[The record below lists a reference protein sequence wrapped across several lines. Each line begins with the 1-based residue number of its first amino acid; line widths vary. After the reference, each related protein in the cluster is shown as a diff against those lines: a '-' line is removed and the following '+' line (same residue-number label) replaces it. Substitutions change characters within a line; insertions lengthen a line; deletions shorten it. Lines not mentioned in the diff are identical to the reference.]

1 MTGSYSWL
9 HVYLPLCL
17 PQGGRHFESVWL
29 YNRFIMT
36 SDLATIPVLD
46 RFRRPLRDLRI
57 SVTDRCNF
65 RCPYCMPAEIYGDR
79 YQFLPRESLL
89 TFEEIARLTRILVKL
104 GVVKVRITGGEPLVR
119 AEIDKLIA
127 MLARVPGI
135 EDLTMTTNAFL
146 LAQFA
151 DKLKDA
157 GLQRIT
163 ISLDSLDDEV
173 FRQMNGRNFGT
184 ERVLEGIEAADRVG
198 LRPIKINAVVQR
210 GVNDHTLV
218 ELARFAQE
226 RDYIVRFIE
235 YMDVGTLNGWKMDDV
250 VPAEEILERIH
261 AEMPLEPVEA
271 NYKGEVALRYG
282 FKDGKGEV
290 GVIASV
296 TKPFCGDCTRMRLSP
311 EGQIVT
317 CLFATSGTDLRTP
330 MRDGATDDEI
340 EDIIRGLWG
349 LRDDRYSEIRT
360 LFTDEPRKK
369 VEMYHIGG

>member
-1 MTGSYSWL
+1 
-9 HVYLPLCL
+9 
-17 PQGGRHFESVWL
+17 
-29 YNRFIMT
+29 MT

-89 TFEEIARLTRILVKL
+89 TFEEIVRLTRILVNL

-151 DKLKDA
+151 DKLKEA

-184 ERVLEGIEAADRVG
+184 ERVLEGIEAADRAG
-198 LRPIKINAVVQR
+198 LHPIKINAVVQR
-210 GVNDHTLV
+210 GVNDGTLV

-296 TKPFCGDCTRMRLSP
+296 TKPFCGDCTRMGFRQRARS
-311 EGQIVT
+311 
-317 CLFATSGTDLRTP
+317 
-330 MRDGATDDEI
+330 
-340 EDIIRGLWG
+340 
-349 LRDDRYSEIRT
+349 
-360 LFTDEPRKK
+360 
-369 VEMYHIGG
+369 